1 MQVSQIYNT
10 LNTVT
15 QEVLGDSAVVQ
26 EDLTNIVDVG
36 TAVFDAQAV
45 DNYVKS
51 LINHIGR
58 MVFVNR
64 PYSGGAPSVLM
75 DAWDYGSV
83 LEKVTAALPAA
94 TENKS
99 WSLVNGTSYDPNVF
113 TQPSVSMKLFNSRT
127 TFEIPMSYTDIQVR
141 ESFSNAQQMNAFM
154 SMIDT
159 AIYKSMTVK
168 TDALIMRTINN
179 MIALTLANAFP
190 ASGAD
195 YSEGTSVRAVNLLYM
210 YNQLY
215 PDAKIATLGE
225 ALTNGRFIRFASY
238 TIGQYMDRMQRI
250 STRFNIGGTDKFT
263 PSELMHVVLLSD
275 FARAADVYNQS
286 DTFHEQFTALPN
298 AERVPYWQGSGN
310 NYDLNSITSINVTAS
325 NGVENGVDVTAT
337 GILGVIFDR
346 DALGVCNYDRRVTTD
361 YNARAEFTNAWYKQ
375 DAMYFNDTNEQFVVF
390 YANDTS
396 N

>member
-1 MQVSQIYNT
+1 MQVSQIYNI
-10 LNTVT
+10 LNTAT
-15 QEVLGDSAVVQ
+15 QEVLGSSAVVQ

-75 DAWDYGSV
+75 DSWDYGSV

-113 TQPSVSMKLFNSRT
+113 TQPNVSMKLFNSRT

-141 ESFSNAQQMNAFM
+141 ESFNTAQQMNAFM

-179 MIALTLANAFP
+179 MTALTLADAYPTLSN
-190 ASGAD
+190 
-195 YSEGTSVRAVNLLYM
+195 YSTGTSVRAVNLLYL

-215 PDAKIATLGE
+215 STDKIATLAE

-263 PSELMHVVLLSD
+263 PNDLMHVVLLSD

-298 AERVPYWQGSGN
+298 AERVPYWQGSGT
-310 NYDLNSITSINVTAS
+310 NYDLDSITSINVTAS
-325 NGVENGVDVTAT
+325 NGTDNGVNVSAT

-396 N
+396 E

>member
-1 MQVSQIYNT
+1 MQVSQIYQT

-15 QEVLGDSAVVQ
+15 QEVLGSTAVVQ

-99 WSLVNGTSYDPNVF
+99 WALVNGTSYDPNIF
-113 TQPSVSMKLFNSRT
+113 TQPNVSMKLFNSRT

-141 ESFSNAQQMNAFM
+141 ESFSDAQQMNAFM

-179 MIALTLANAFP
+179 MIGLTLANAFP
-190 ASGAD
+190 TIAN
-195 YSEGTSVRAVNLLYM
+195 YSTGTSVRAVNLLYM

-215 PDAKIATLGE
+215 PTDKIATLGE

-263 PSELMHVVLLSD
+263 PSDLMHVVLLSD

-298 AERVPYWQGSGN
+298 AERVPYWQGSGV
-310 NYDLNSITSINVTAS
+310 NYDLDSITSINVTAS
-325 NGVENGVDVTAT
+325 NGTDNGVNVEAT

-396 N
+396 E

>member
-1 MQVSQIYNT
+1 MQVSQIYQT

-15 QEVLGDSAVVQ
+15 QEVLGSSAVVQ

-99 WSLVNGTSYDPNVF
+99 WSLVNGTSYDPNIF
-113 TQPSVSMKLFNSRT
+113 TQPNVSMKLFNSRT
-127 TFEIPMSYTDIQVR
+127 TFEIPMSYTDMQVR
-141 ESFSNAQQMNAFM
+141 ESFSDAQQMNAFM

-179 MIALTLANAFP
+179 MIGLTLANAFAP
-190 ASGAD
+190 SGAD
-195 YSEGTSVRAVNLLYM
+195 YSEGTSVRAVNLLYL

-215 PDAKIATLGE
+215 SDAKIATLGE

-298 AERVPYWQGSGN
+298 AERVPYWQGSGE
-310 NYDLNSITSINVTAS
+310 NYDLNSITSINITAS

-396 N
+396 A

>member
-1 MQVSQIYNT
+1 MQVSQIYNI
-10 LNTVT
+10 LNTAT
-15 QEVLGDSAVVQ
+15 QEVLGSSAVVQ

-75 DAWDYGSV
+75 DSWDYGSV

-141 ESFSNAQQMNAFM
+141 ESFNTAQQMNAFM

-179 MIALTLANAFP
+179 MTALTLADAYPTLSN
-190 ASGAD
+190 
-195 YSEGTSVRAVNLLYM
+195 YSTGTSVRAVNLLYM

-215 PDAKIATLGE
+215 SSEKISTLAE

-263 PSELMHVVLLSD
+263 PNDLMHVVLLSD

-298 AERVPYWQGSGN
+298 AERVPYWQGSGT
-310 NYDLNSITSINVTAS
+310 NYDLDSITSINVTAS
-325 NGVENGVDVTAT
+325 NGTDNGVNVSAT

-396 N
+396 E

>member
-1 MQVSQIYNT
+1 MQVSQIYNI
-10 LNTVT
+10 LNTAT
-15 QEVLGDSAVVQ
+15 QEVLGSTAVVQ

-75 DAWDYGSV
+75 DSWDYGSV

-141 ESFSNAQQMNAFM
+141 ESFNTAQQMNAFM

-179 MIALTLANAFP
+179 MTALTLADAYPTLSN
-190 ASGAD
+190 
-195 YSEGTSVRAVNLLYM
+195 YSTGTSVRAVNLLYM

-215 PDAKIATLGE
+215 STDKIATLAE

-263 PSELMHVVLLSD
+263 PNDLMHVVLLSD

-298 AERVPYWQGSGN
+298 AERVPYWQGSGT
-310 NYDLNSITSINVTAS
+310 NYDLDSITSINVTAS
-325 NGVENGVDVTAT
+325 NGTDNGVNVSAT

-396 N
+396 E

>member
-1 MQVSQIYNT
+1 MQVSQIYNI
-10 LNTVT
+10 LNTAT
-15 QEVLGDSAVVQ
+15 QEVLGSSAVVQ

-75 DAWDYGSV
+75 DSWDYGSV

-141 ESFSNAQQMNAFM
+141 ESFNTAQQMNAFM

-179 MIALTLANAFP
+179 MTALTLADAYPTISN
-190 ASGAD
+190 
-195 YSEGTSVRAVNLLYM
+195 YSTGTSVRAVNLLYM

-215 PDAKIATLGE
+215 STDKIATLAE

-263 PSELMHVVLLSD
+263 PNDLMHVVLLSD

-298 AERVPYWQGSGN
+298 AERVPYWQGSGT
-310 NYDLNSITSINVTAS
+310 NYDLDSITSINVTAS
-325 NGVENGVDVTAT
+325 NGTDNGVNVSAT

-396 N
+396 E

>member
-1 MQVSQIYNT
+1 MQVSQIYNI
-10 LNTVT
+10 LNTAT
-15 QEVLGDSAVVQ
+15 QEVLGSSAVVQ

-36 TAVFDAQAV
+36 NAVFDAQAV

-75 DAWDYGSV
+75 DSWDYGSV

-113 TQPSVSMKLFNSRT
+113 TQPNVSMKLFNSRT

-141 ESFSNAQQMNAFM
+141 ESFNTAQQMNAFM

-179 MIALTLANAFP
+179 MTALTLADAYPTLSN
-190 ASGAD
+190 
-195 YSEGTSVRAVNLLYM
+195 YSTGTSVRAVNLLYM

-215 PDAKIATLGE
+215 SSEKISTLAE

-263 PSELMHVVLLSD
+263 PNDLMHVVLLSD

-298 AERVPYWQGSGN
+298 AERVPYWQGSGT
-310 NYDLNSITSINVTAS
+310 NYDLDSITSINVTAS
-325 NGVENGVDVTAT
+325 NGTDNGVNVSAT

-396 N
+396 E

>member
-1 MQVSQIYNT
+1 MQVSQIYQT

-15 QEVLGDSAVVQ
+15 QEVLGSSAVVQ

-99 WSLVNGTSYDPNVF
+99 WSLVNGTSYDPNIF
-113 TQPSVSMKLFNSRT
+113 TQPNVSMKLYNSRT
-127 TFEIPMSYTDIQVR
+127 TFEIPMSYTDMQVR
-141 ESFSNAQQMNAFM
+141 ESFSDAQQMNAFM

-179 MIALTLANAFP
+179 MIGLTIANAFQP
-190 ASGAD
+190 SGAD
-195 YSEGTSVRAVNLLYM
+195 YSEGTSVRAVNLLYL

-215 PDAKIATLGE
+215 PDAKITTLGE

-263 PSELMHVVLLSD
+263 PSDLMHVVLLSD

-298 AERVPYWQGSGN
+298 AERVPYWQGSGE
-310 NYDLNSITSINVTAS
+310 NYDLNSITSINITAS
-325 NGVENGVDVTAT
+325 NGVENGIDVTAT

-396 N
+396 E